1 MNTPLVSIALC
12 TYNGEKYL
20 EEQLLSLVSQSYAN
34 IEIIAVDDCSSDRTY
49 SILKKYEEKYK
60 IKIYQNEKN
69 LGFVKNFEKAIG
81 LCNGDYIALADQDD
95 VWDLHKIEI
104 LMKHIKDHVLIYHD
118 SELINSSG
126 TSKGKTMLDLMNFV
140 KGSNPLNFLFY
151 NCISGHSVL
160 FKRDLLNYFF
170 PVPNF
175 LFHDMWLGFVASSLG
190 SITYVEQCLVKYRQ
204 HEETKTDL
212 LKEKN
217 STNVPSKRE
226 ERIQMYRDLLEKIRL
241 FKEYPYAR
249 SQDRETFHLLEKAYL
264 KKKSSLFV
272 FPLFLLLIKHFGSL
286 YAITKKSTGSKLIHI
301 FQDSLGLK
309 TKGLS

>member
-1 MNTPLVSIALC
+1 MNTPLISIALC

-20 EEQLLSLVSQSYAN
+20 EEQLLSLVGQSYQN
-34 IEIIAVDDCSSDRTY
+34 VEIIAVDDCSSDQTY
-49 SILKKYEEKYK
+49 SILKKYEKQYG
-60 IKIYQNEKN
+60 IKIYQNENN

-81 LCNGDYIALADQDD
+81 LCNGEYIALADQDD
-95 VWDLHKIEI
+95 VWDLQKIEI
-104 LMKHIKDHVLIYHD
+104 LKKNIHDHLLIYHN

-126 TSKGKTMLDLMNFV
+126 SSKGKTMLDLMNFV
-140 KGSNPLNFLFY
+140 KGSNPLSFLFF

-170 PVPNF
+170 PVPEF

-204 HEETKTDL
+204 HEGTKTDL
-212 LKEKN
+212 LKEKMVN
-217 STNVPSKRE
+217 NATSKRR
-226 ERIQMYRDLLEKIRL
+226 ERIQMYQDLLEKIRL

-249 SQDRETFHLLEKAYL
+249 SKDREAFRLLEAAYL
-264 KKKSSLFV
+264 RKKSSVFV
-272 FPLFLLLIKHFGSL
+272 FPLFLLLIKHFDSL

-309 TKGLS
+309 PKGLS